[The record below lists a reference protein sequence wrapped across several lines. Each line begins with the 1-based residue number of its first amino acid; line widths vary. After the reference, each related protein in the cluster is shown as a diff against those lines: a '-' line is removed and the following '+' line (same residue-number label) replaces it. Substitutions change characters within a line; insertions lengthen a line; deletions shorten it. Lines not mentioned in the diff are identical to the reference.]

1 MNKLKKI
8 FKSII
13 EIGLHQNVNQKEV
26 KKIKILNFSSF
37 FMGATLLISLTLK
50 HITSE
55 FSNFLTIIFLIESIL
70 YFSVL
75 FFNYSKYYVT
85 ARFLFFI
92 YFTSILFLHNNFL
105 FIGEYTEYYYIVI
118 PIGSLLFFES
128 KYVHYSLLI
137 IVLILFYLPNHFLN
151 LYEENNFGFFHVA
164 PFFIGVFIA
173 VQYYRNENLKNESKL
188 KEAYV
193 ELEERKKSEYAD
205 LKLKSLRAQM
215 NPHFM
220 FNALNS
226 IQDLI
231 LKQDT
236 DASYDYIVM
245 FAQLIRDSLNYS
257 NHDFITLEQELNF
270 LKVYLELEK
279 LRIGNDFNYT
289 IDFKEDESIEVP
301 SLLIQP
307 FIENALVHGLI
318 HKKGSKNLKINFN
331 ITNNILECTIKDNG
345 IGRKKAKEILNRQG
359 NHHQSFALQAIEKRL
374 EVFYK
379 KYNKNVG
386 YKITDLYE
394 NENPIG
400 TKVVLTIPYNA
411 RF

>member
-1 MNKLKKI
+1 MKTIKKI

-13 EIGLHQNVNQKEV
+13 EIGLNENLSQKEI
-26 KKIKILNFSSF
+26 KKVKILNFSAF
-37 FMGATLLISLTLK
+37 FMGFTVLISLFLK
-50 HITSE
+50 HIFGE
-55 FSNFLTIIFLIESIL
+55 FSNILTVIFLIEIVL

-75 FFNYSKYYVT
+75 LFNYFKKHIT
-85 ARFLFFI
+85 ARFIFFI

-105 FIGEYTEYYYIVI
+105 FIGEYTEYYYLVI
-118 PIGSLLFFES
+118 PIGSLLFFDS
-128 KYVHYSLLI
+128 KYIHYTLLF
-137 IVLILFYLPNHFLN
+137 IVLILFFVPNHFLN
-151 LYEENNFGFFHVA
+151 LYEKEKFGFFHVA

-173 VQYYRNENLKNESKL
+173 VQYYRNENLKNEAKL
-188 KEAYV
+188 KEAYL
-193 ELEERKKSEYAD
+193 ELEERKKNEYAD

-245 FAQLIRDSLNYS
+245 FAQLIRDTLNYS
-257 NHDFITLEQELNF
+257 NQDFISIEEELEF
-270 LKVYLELEK
+270 LKIYLELEK
-279 LRIGNDFNYT
+279 LRIGNEFNYT
-289 IDFKEDESIEVP
+289 IDYKENESIEVP

-318 HKKGSKNLKINFN
+318 HKTGKKELHIDFKL
-331 ITNNILECTIKDNG
+331 TKKALECTITDNG
-345 IGRKKAKEILNRQG
+345 IGRQKAELIVKRQG
-359 NHHQSFALQAIEKRL
+359 NNHKSFALDAIEKRL

-379 KYNKNVG
+379 KYYEKVG
-386 YKITDLYE
+386 YNIIDLYE
-394 NENPIG
+394 NENAIG
-400 TKVVLTIPYNA
+400 TKVVLTIPYKM

>member
-1 MNKLKKI
+1 M
-8 FKSII
+8 
-13 EIGLHQNVNQKEV
+13 
-26 KKIKILNFSSF
+26 
-37 FMGATLLISLTLK
+37 
-50 HITSE
+50 
-55 FSNFLTIIFLIESIL
+55 
-70 YFSVL
+70 
-75 FFNYSKYYVT
+75 
-85 ARFLFFI
+85 
-92 YFTSILFLHNNFL
+92 
-105 FIGEYTEYYYIVI
+105 
-118 PIGSLLFFES
+118 
-128 KYVHYSLLI
+128 
-137 IVLILFYLPNHFLN
+137 
-151 LYEENNFGFFHVA
+151 
-164 PFFIGVFIA
+164 
-173 VQYYRNENLKNESKL
+173 
-188 KEAYV
+188 
-193 ELEERKKSEYAD
+193 
-205 LKLKSLRAQM
+205 
-215 NPHFM
+215 
-220 FNALNS
+220 
-226 IQDLI
+226 
-231 LKQDT
+231 
-236 DASYDYIVM
+236 
-245 FAQLIRDSLNYS
+245 
-257 NHDFITLEQELNF
+257 NF